1 MDCGGRPS
9 AIGRAAHESLCVELL
24 PVTKRIS
31 GWHSAC
37 KGPRTTRTTMTTCLK
52 LTALFSLA
60 ALSSAAAAE
69 SAGLPIPSFA
79 TGEAALSLFVIATA
93 FLMFG
98 HDYGRRESLD
108 TPSPRQR
115 LLPAKEAFRPDRAPL
130 AGPRRRDRRART
142 FKPTVML

>member
-1 MDCGGRPS
+1 GDRMWDWDVRAVFLGQSQTGPTPASRYWEKRFPGMDCGGRPS

-79 TGEAALSLFVIATA
+79 T
-93 FLMFG
+93 
-98 HDYGRRESLD
+98 
-108 TPSPRQR
+108 
-115 LLPAKEAFRPDRAPL
+115 
-130 AGPRRRDRRART
+130 
-142 FKPTVML
+142 